1 MDLAK
6 WATLGTVLLLS
17 APGVSAAAAPDL
29 VSAAG
34 GDSSQAGAVPL
45 PPAGYPAQTPAAP
58 QDDRGLEEKKKES
71 EKEKKEGEKNGDEK
85 KDDEKKDEKKEE
97 FKTENFNVYGQ
108 ATVVTQWN
116 GPFRSPYEGT
126 NSFLSQRDTATSET
140 STLFLGARFWQGCEV
155 YFNPEIAGGTGLSDV
170 YGIAA
175 FPNGEITRVGLP
187 QPTPY
192 VARLWIQQTFGFGGA
207 QEKLESGPNQL
218 AEYKDISR
226 LTVAAGRMAA
236 TDWFDN
242 NAYSHDPRSQFMNWC
257 LMYNG
262 AWDYPADVRG
272 YTYGIVAELNQKDWA
287 LRYGIFAEP
296 EVANGAEIDP
306 KIGMA
311 HGQAV
316 ELENRYKLGNH
327 PGKIRWM
334 AYWNRADMGNYDQAL
349 AISPHD
355 PDVTA
360 TASYGSIKYGFGI
373 NVEQEFT
380 DKLGGFLRL
389 GWNDGHT
396 ETWAFTECDQTVAF
410 GFILTGAAGRRDGDE
425 IGSGFCVDGLSR
437 PHREYLGAGGLG
449 FELGDGQL
457 NYEPELAWETYYK
470 WQVFGKV
477 LKNKSI
483 WISPDFQ
490 FIGNPGY
497 NGDRGPVAIGSVRVH
512 AEF

>member
-1 MDLAK
+1 MAQVVSL
-6 WATLGTVLLLS
+6 VLIAVGMAAAQTT
-17 APGVSAAAAPDL
+17 APDAAYDPAAAPGQL
-29 VSAAG
+29 NPASSPPGPQASQNAPPQAAKG
-34 GDSSQAGAVPL
+34 GEKKENGEKKKDE
-45 PPAGYPAQTPAAP
+45 
-58 QDDRGLEEKKKES
+58 EEKKKDE
-71 EKEKKEGEKNGDEK
+71 EK
-85 KDDEKKDEKKEE
+85 KDKEE
-97 FKTENFNVYGQ
+97 PFKTENFNAYGQ
-108 ATVVTQWN
+108 ATVITQWN

-140 STLFLGARFWQGCEV
+140 STLFLGARFWRGCEV

-410 GFILTGAAGRRDGDE
+410 GFILKGARGAATATRSARASASTACPVP
-425 IGSGFCVDGLSR
+425 IV
-437 PHREYLGAGGLG
+437 
-449 FELGDGQL
+449 
-457 NYEPELAWETYYK
+457 N
-470 WQVFGKV
+470 
-477 LKNKSI
+477 I
-483 WISPDFQ
+483 W
-490 FIGNPGY
+490 
-497 NGDRGPVAIGSVRVH
+497 GPAV
-512 AEF
+512 